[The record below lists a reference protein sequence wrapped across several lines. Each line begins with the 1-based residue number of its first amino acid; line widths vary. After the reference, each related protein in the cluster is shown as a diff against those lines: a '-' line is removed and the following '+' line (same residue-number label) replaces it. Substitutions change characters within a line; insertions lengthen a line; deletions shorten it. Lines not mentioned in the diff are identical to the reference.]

1 MITWCNGIEIGFD
14 DTGTGDP
21 LVLLHGFP
29 HNRRLWASQVGA
41 LLDRAR
47 CIVPDLRGFGESSVK
62 PPFSMDQYA
71 DDVVALL
78 DHLRIE
84 RAIVGG
90 LSMGGYV
97 TFAIWRRHRERVR
110 ALALIDTKAGAD
122 SPDAV
127 QKRRDMIALARERGS
142 AGVADALI
150 TGMVGRSTRAKC
162 PEVADSMHS
171 MLESAPVDGI
181 VGALE
186 ALLARPDSTQTL
198 STIDVPTL
206 IVVGDE
212 DVLTPPAESRSMH
225 EAIGG
230 SRLEIIAGAG
240 HVSNVERPA
249 AMNHVLSE
257 FIASLNLA

>member
-1 MITWCNGIEIGFD
+1 MITWCNGIEIGYD
-14 DTGTGDP
+14 DSGTGNP

-29 HNRRLWASQVGA
+29 HNRRLWAAQVGA

-47 CIVPDLRGFGESSVK
+47 CIVPDLRGFGESSTK

-78 DHLRIE
+78 DHLRVE

-97 TFAIWRRHRERVR
+97 AFAIWRRHRDRVR
-110 ALALIDTKAGAD
+110 ALALLDTKAGAD
-122 SPDAV
+122 SAEAV
-127 QKRRDMIALARERGS
+127 QKRRDMIALAQERGS
-142 AGVADALI
+142 AGIADAMI

-162 PEVADSMHS
+162 PEVADAVHS

-181 VGALE
+181 IGALE
-186 ALLARPDSTQTL
+186 ALMTRPDSTPTL
-198 STIDVPTL
+198 STIDVPTV

-212 DVLTPPAESRSMH
+212 DVLTPPAESRAMH
-225 EAIGG
+225 EAIRG
-230 SRLEIIAGAG
+230 SRLEVIAGAG

-249 AMNHVLSE
+249 AVNHVLSE
-257 FIASLNLA
+257 FIASMNLA